1 MEKFKRKG
9 SRVMA
14 QRLLYSELSAK
25 DRKLIDRVIR
35 SHDYLRGPTVKR
47 ELSELGIEIPLWTLY
62 RRMVQLRDMDAAAP
76 MESGAIVQIIDRKMG
91 TMKIIEVDVAA
102 SRVETAVLR
111 LERHAKAGR

>member
-1 MEKFKRKG
+1 
-9 SRVMA
+9 MA

-35 SHDYLRGPTVKR
+35 CDDCLRGPGVKG
-47 ELSELGIEIPLWTLY
+47 EVSELGIEIPLWILY
-62 RRMVQLRDMDAAAP
+62 QRMVQLRDMDAAAP

-91 TMKIIEVDVAA
+91 TMKIIEVDVAP